1 MGNVSVKAHG
11 HKHGRCGHKRS
22 GYKRSGYK
30 RSGYKRSGHKRSGYK
45 RSGHGRRTRR
55 HGRYGGGLS
64 PLNPSGKPAS
74 TPSGTKTKTKRYP
87 SLRRMATFNA
97 KRINT
102 AAARKQE
109 KMEEALMKSMAA
121 TSALRKAEAE
131 RALKSEQSEAAR
143 RRGTSRTAHP
153 KRT

>member
-22 GYKRSGYK
+22 GH
-30 RSGYKRSGHKRSGYK
+30 KRSGHGY
-45 RSGHGRRTRR
+45 GRRTRR

-74 TPSGTKTKTKRYP
+74 LPTPSGTKTKTKRYP

-121 TSALRKAEAE
+121 TFALRKAEAE

>member
-22 GYKRSGYK
+22 GY
-30 RSGYKRSGHKRSGYK
+30 KRSGYK

-64 PLNPSGKPAS
+64 PLNPSGKPAPLP
-74 TPSGTKTKTKRYP
+74 TPSGTKTKTKRNP